1 VVELAGYRAG
11 QWARTDCLG
20 AGEIA
25 RVRGPARVRVGDA
38 VGSAAGG
45 EEHQFPPPT
54 LEAVVAARDP
64 AQGHLL
70 RAALVQLADQDPL
83 IGVRHDD
90 LGRLSVW
97 LYGRVQQEVI
107 AETLAREY
115 GVEVEFED
123 ATVVHVERPRRVGE
137 AVEVLNT
144 ETNPYH
150 ATVGLRIDPGPPGSG
165 LRFRTDVPAEDVPL
179 YLFKS
184 HDAFR
189 HSIEH
194 HVRGALTAGLYGW
207 QVTDCLVTLNRIGYS
222 SWDGP
227 PSTRGPLSV
236 AVDYRKL
243 TPIVARQALRN
254 AGTVVCEPLVDVRVD
269 APTASAG
276 VLQRELGRLGAST
289 TGAWST
295 ETFTTLEV
303 VLAAARFHELQ
314 RQLPDLTGGEG
325 VAEPRFAGYQPVRG
339 LQPSRPA

>member
-1 VVELAGYRAG
+1 
-11 QWARTDCLG
+11 
-20 AGEIA
+20 
-25 RVRGPARVRVGDA
+25 
-38 VGSAAGG
+38 
-45 EEHQFPPPT
+45 
-54 LEAVVAARDP
+54 VVAARDP
-64 AQGHLL
+64 AQGHRL

-90 LGRLSVW
+90 LGRLSVS

-115 GVEVEFED
+115 GVEVAFAD

-144 ETNPYH
+144 DTNPYR
-150 ATVGLRIDPGPPGSG
+150 ATVGLRIDPGRPGSG
-165 LRFRTDVPAEDVPL
+165 LRFRAEVPAEDVPL
-179 YLFKS
+179 YLYKT
-184 HDAFR
+184 HAAFR
-189 HSIEH
+189 QAIEQ
-194 HVRGALTAGLYGW
+194 HVRAALAAGLHGW
-207 QVTDCLVTLNRIGYS
+207 QVVDCLVTLTRVGYS
-222 SWDGP
+222 SADGP
-227 PSTRGPLSV
+227 PSTRGPLSA

-243 TPIVARQALRN
+243 TPIVARQALRS
-254 AGTVVCEPLVDVRVD
+254 AGTVVCEPLVEVRVD
-269 APTASAG
+269 APTTSAG

-339 LQPSRPA
+339 RPPSRTA

>member
-1 VVELAGYRAG
+1 
-11 QWARTDCLG
+11 
-20 AGEIA
+20 
-25 RVRGPARVRVGDA
+25 
-38 VGSAAGG
+38 
-45 EEHQFPPPT
+45 
-54 LEAVVAARDP
+54 
-64 AQGHLL
+64 
-70 RAALVQLADQDPL
+70 
-83 IGVRHDD
+83 
-90 LGRLSVW
+90 
-97 LYGRVQQEVI
+97 
-107 AETLAREY
+107 
-115 GVEVEFED
+115 
-123 ATVVHVERPRRVGE
+123 
-137 AVEVLNT
+137 
-144 ETNPYH
+144 
-150 ATVGLRIDPGPPGSG
+150 PGPPGSG

-179 YLFKS
+179 YLFKT
-184 HDAFR
+184 HGAFR
-189 HSIEH
+189 QSIEQ

-207 QVTDCLVTLNRIGYS
+207 QVTDCVVTLNRIGYS

-276 VLQRELGRLGAST
+276 ALQRELGRLGAST

-339 LQPSRPA
+339 RQPSRTA